1 VQRAPRALAAPARDL
16 DAVEAQVRALDP
28 ARVLAKGW
36 SITRDAGGR
45 VVRSVAGLVPGDGLV
60 TTLSDGDVRS
70 TVSSPPT
77 PARPHLSGTPAD
89 ATRPP
94 GSAR

>member
-1 VQRAPRALAAPARDL
+1 VLAAAARDL

-28 ARVLAKGW
+28 ARALAKGW
-36 SITRDAGGR
+36 SITRDAHGR
-45 VVRSVAGLVPGDGLV
+45 VVRSASALAPGDELV

-77 PARPHLSGTPAD
+77 PAPPRLAATPAD
-89 ATRPP
+89 DTPP
-94 GSAR
+94 SGSTP